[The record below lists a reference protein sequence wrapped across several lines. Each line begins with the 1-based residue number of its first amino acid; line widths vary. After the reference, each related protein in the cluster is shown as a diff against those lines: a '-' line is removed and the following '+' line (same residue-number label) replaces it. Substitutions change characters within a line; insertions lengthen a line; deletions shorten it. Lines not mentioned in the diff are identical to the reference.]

1 MNKSSVPTS
10 KENEQTLEKLPE
22 QETVEEE
29 DGKKKYRIYYL
40 TIDEVKEDRY
50 YGTTKEGTGISFVE
64 KNLNE
69 PLDERLIEG
78 DIVKAYFDL
87 NYSANGLVKVEK
99 IDEMPQEE
107 ESS

>member
-1 MNKSSVPTS
+1 MNQSSVPTS
-10 KENEQTLEKLPE
+10 QENEQTLEKLPE

-29 DGKKKYRIYYL
+29 KGKKKYRIYYL
-40 TIDEVKEDRY
+40 TIDEVKENRY
-50 YGTTKEGTGISFVE
+50 YGTTKEGTGISFME

-69 PLDERLIEG
+69 PLEESLVEG
-78 DIVKAYFDL
+78 DLIKAYFDL

-99 IDEMPQEE
+99 IDEIPEE